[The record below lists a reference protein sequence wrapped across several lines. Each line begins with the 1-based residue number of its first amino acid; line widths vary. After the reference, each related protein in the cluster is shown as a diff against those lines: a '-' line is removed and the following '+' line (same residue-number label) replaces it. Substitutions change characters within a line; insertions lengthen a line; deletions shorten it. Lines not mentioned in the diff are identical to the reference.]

1 MKTYLAKRTVN
12 HNNQE
17 YQAGEPLQL
26 DDKTAAP
33 LLTVGAVEEKP
44 AEVVELVPIKTE
56 DVVSNEDP
64 GQELD
69 ADAQVDAAKE
79 EIEPAKE
86 KSSKKAK

>member
-33 LLTVGAVEEKP
+33 LLSVGAVEEKP
-44 AEVVELVPIKTE
+44 AEVEQAPLQVEKADEEELTTE
-56 DVVSNEDP
+56 KP
-64 GQELD
+64 G
-69 ADAQVDAAKE
+69 
-79 EIEPAKE
+79 
-86 KSSKKAK
+86 KKAK